1 MCGIAGIFSSQPV
14 SVSEI
19 ETITQTIRHRGL
31 DAEGFFCEGPVALG
45 HRRLSIIDLDSRA
58 NQPLYSSDKKYV
70 IVFNG
75 EIYNYKELASQIL
88 TAGKSLRTQSDTEV
102 LVEGFALWG
111 PGFVQKL
118 EGMFAFAIY
127 DTERRVIF
135 LCRDRV
141 GKKPLFYYQDQHL
154 FVFGSELKAI
164 TAHPHVAKNLRVR
177 KTTFASFLQLGYVP
191 QPSTFFLNIHKF
203 PAGHYGFLSNDGFSI
218 MPYWDIISYV
228 KTSRSITESAALTQL
243 KQLVHNSV
251 TKRLIAD
258 VPVGVFLSGGID
270 SSLVAAVAS
279 QKQKIKTFSIGFKDS
294 KFDESH
300 YAEKIA
306 SHLGLEHFHYMLH
319 EQDAVSL
326 VESYLEHF
334 DEPFADSS
342 AIPTMLV
349 SKCAR
354 AEVKVALTGD
364 GGDELFLGYG
374 AYTWATRLANPF
386 WKTIRPAANKLM
398 RAIPSDRWQRAAHMF
413 DYAPQGKHRR
423 HIFSQE
429 QYLFSDAE
437 IQTKL
442 LADQHYYCDWTY
454 DDLRYFKILSEA
466 ERQALFDFQFY
477 LRDDLLV
484 KVDRS
489 SMYYGLECR
498 CPLLDHTLVEFAINL
513 PESFRKSNLT
523 TKYLLKKMLYELVP
537 AQYFDRPKWG
547 FSVPLASWLK
557 SDLSYLMDYLS
568 ESQLERTGVF
578 NIEYVNK
585 LKQNFQKGNNYLYG
599 RLWTLIIAQKYL
611 LKYGR

>member
-1 MCGIAGIFSSQPV
+1 MCGIAGILSSKV
-14 SVSEI
+14 TAEEI
-19 ETITQTIRHRGL
+19 QTVTRAIGHRGP
-31 DAEGFFCEGPVALG
+31 DAEGFYCDGIAALG
-45 HRRLSIIDLDSRA
+45 HKRLSIIDLDDRA
-58 NQPLYSSDKKYV
+58 NQPFYSSDKKRV

-75 EIYNYKELASQIL
+75 EIYNYKQLAGEIL
-88 TAGKSLRTQSDTEV
+88 ATGKSLRTQSDTEV

-118 EGMFAFAIY
+118 EGMFAFVIY
-127 DTERRVIF
+127 DIEKQEMF

-141 GKKPLFYYQDQHL
+141 GKKPLFYYRDQGL

-164 TAHPHVAKNLRVR
+164 TAHPQVAKNLRVR
-177 KTTFASFLQLGYVP
+177 KSTFASFLQLGYIQ
-191 QPSTFFLNIHKF
+191 QPATFFENIYKF
-203 PAGHYGFLSNDGFSI
+203 PAGHYGYLTRQDFAL
-218 MPYWDIISYV
+218 MPFWDVISYV
-228 KTSRSITESAALTQL
+228 KTSRSITESKALDQL
-243 KQLVHNSV
+243 KELVNNSV
-251 TKRLIAD
+251 KKRLVAD
-258 VPVGVFLSGGID
+258 VPVGIFLSGGID

-294 KFDESH
+294 KFDESR

-306 SHLGLEHFHYMLH
+306 SYLGLEHHRHILS
-319 EQDAVSL
+319 EQDAVGL
-326 VESYLEHF
+326 VDKYLEHF

-349 SKCAR
+349 SKYAR
-354 AEVKVALTGD
+354 EEVKVALTGD

-374 AYTWATRLANPF
+374 AYTWASRLANPF
-386 WKTIRPAANKLM
+386 WKAIRPIANTIM
-398 RAIPSDRWQRAAHMF
+398 RAIPSDRWQRAAHLF
-413 DYAPQGKHRR
+413 EYAKPGKHRR

-429 QYLFSDAE
+429 QYFFSDSE
-437 IQTKL
+437 ILTKL
-442 LADQHYYCDWTY
+442 LADQDYYYDWTY

-466 ERQALFDFQFY
+466 ERQALFDFQLY

-489 SMYYGLECR
+489 SMFYGLECR
-498 CPLLDHTLVEFAINL
+498 CPLLDHSLVEFAINL
-513 PESFRKSNLT
+513 PESFRKRNLT

-557 SDLSYLMDYLS
+557 TDLNYLMDYLS
-568 ESQLERTGVF
+568 DTNLEQTGVF

-585 LKQNFQKGNNYLYG
+585 LKQSFRKGNNHLYG